1 MVASSMSADS
11 ETKELIRNAHFLRG
25 AIISSY
31 AEVEFLLTDLNMRC
45 RRLSAYAGIAT
56 DFPYTLESK
65 IARAKELVAAPG
77 PLSEYADD
85 LLALV
90 DRISAYETYR
100 HFMAHGLMVVNT
112 RDTATAAITFRMYRK
127 AKKTPEEFGEIQT
140 DLDQLTNLAREIGEY
155 AHQIVTL
162 VARIVQELSL
172 EPR

>member
-1 MVASSMSADS
+1 MGRTSDGAFPKDRPAGCHASRNPKTSPRSGGAFSSRPTRGSPAASTADPS
-11 ETKELIRNAHFLRG
+11 
-25 AIISSY
+25 
-31 AEVEFLLTDLNMRC
+31 
-45 RRLSAYAGIAT
+45 
-56 DFPYTLESK
+56 P
-65 IARAKELVAAPG
+65 APH
-77 PLSEYADD
+77 LSEYADD

-112 RDTATAAITFRMYRK
+112 RETATAAITFRMYRK